1 MYKKILL
8 ILLTITFLHSCQTA
22 KDALQGKTRSDSS
35 DEFLVEKK
43 NPLSMPPDFKELPNP
58 SDENLVGESIEDGG
72 VKSKIKSESSNS
84 SISPSKSNNNKSIE
98 KSIIDKINN

>member
-8 ILLTITFLHSCQTA
+8 ILLSITFLNACQTA
-22 KDALQGKTRSDSS
+22 KDALQGKNRSDSS

-58 SDENLVGESIEDGG
+58 SDENLVSNNIEDGG
-72 VKSKIKSESSNS
+72 VKSKIKSQSSNS
-84 SISPSKSNNNKSIE
+84 SSNSSKSNSNKSIE
-98 KSIIDKINN
+98 KSIIDKINK